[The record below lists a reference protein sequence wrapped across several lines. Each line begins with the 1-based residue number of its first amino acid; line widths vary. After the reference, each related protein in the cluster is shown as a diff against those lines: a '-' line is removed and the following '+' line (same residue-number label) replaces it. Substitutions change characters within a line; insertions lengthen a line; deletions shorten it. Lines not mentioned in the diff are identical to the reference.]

1 MEPASSEGGIMKL
14 FDRRRNFVM
23 RGNVKLAIRLGSI
36 FGSDASAEFMVS
48 RQVPNHVVLRALTAI
63 S

>member
-1 MEPASSEGGIMKL
+1 MKL